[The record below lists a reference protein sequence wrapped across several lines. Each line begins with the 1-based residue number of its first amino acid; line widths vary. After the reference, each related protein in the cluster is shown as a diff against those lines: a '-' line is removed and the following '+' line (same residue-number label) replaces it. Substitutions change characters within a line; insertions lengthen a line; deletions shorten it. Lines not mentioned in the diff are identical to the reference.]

1 MFIGLI
7 YKMKSTSNYNIIYQ
21 YVICVFTGLRR
32 VYINTHSMP
41 LRIQFDALIEK
52 NRTFDNSFDA
62 IGQKKMAV
70 NRIQVRIGNKN
81 DHLAKGGV

>member
-1 MFIGLI
+1 
-7 YKMKSTSNYNIIYQ
+7 
-21 YVICVFTGLRR
+21 
-32 VYINTHSMP
+32 MP

-81 DHLAKGGV
+81 ELLAKEGV